1 MTRMR
6 RIIALALSA
15 FIAAGQI
22 SSSFAAVS
30 STPVF
35 VQTPN
40 RGIVQFL
47 QGTDVAG
54 TYKTLYTGGAN
65 GSKCTGMYI
74 TSNDATAHLVTI
86 QLVTSAVKYGG
97 TAISTGT
104 TTPGYASGAPA
115 ISAMSPINWPGLP
128 VDSDGNPYFYL
139 AGTGDTIQATFATAL
154 TTSDFI
160 NIVAIC
166 ADF

>member
-1 MTRMR
+1 MR
-6 RIIALALSA
+6 AKLKIAVLAGGLVA
-15 FIAAGQI
+15 IATVAY
-22 SSSFAAVS
+22 AAVTA
-30 STPVF
+30 TPVF

-47 QGTDVAG
+47 QGTDSAG

-74 TSNDATAHLVTI
+74 TSNDAAAHLVTI
-86 QLVTSAVKYGG
+86 QLVNSSVKYGG
-97 TAISTGT
+97 MAISTGT
-104 TTPGYASGAPA
+104 TTPGFASGAPA
-115 ISAMSPINWPGLP
+115 ISAMAPVNWPGLP
-128 VDSDGNPYFYL
+128 TDSDGNPYFYL
-139 AGTGDTIQATFATAL
+139 AGTGDTIQATFGTGLTAS
-154 TTSDFI
+154 TVI

>member
-1 MTRMR
+1 MKKSTAFVLSAS
-6 RIIALALSA
+6 IAL
-15 FIAAGQI
+15 GQAT
-22 SSSFAAVS
+22 SSFAAVTA
-30 STPVF
+30 TPVF

-54 TYKTLYTGGAN
+54 TYKTLYTGGTN

-74 TSNDATAHLVTI
+74 TSNDTAAHLVTI
-86 QLVTSAVKYGG
+86 QLVVSGVKYGG

-104 TTPGYASGAPA
+104 TTPGFASGAGA
-115 ISAMSPINWPGLP
+115 LNAMSSINWPGLP
-128 VDSDGNPYFYL
+128 TDSDGNPYFYF

-154 TTSDFI
+154 TASDVI

>member
-1 MTRMR
+1 MKKP
-6 RIIALALSA
+6 IVFFLSALIAL
-15 FIAAGQI
+15 GQTV
-22 SSSFAAVS
+22 SSFAAVTA
-30 STPVF
+30 TPVF

-47 QGTDVAG
+47 QGTDSAG
-54 TYKTLYTGGAN
+54 TYKTLYTGGSN

-74 TSNDATAHLVTI
+74 TSNDSTAHLVTI
-86 QLVTSAVKYGG
+86 QLVNGGVKYGG

-104 TTPGYASGAPA
+104 TTPGYASGAGA
-115 ISAMSPINWPGLP
+115 INAMSSANWPGLP
-128 VDSDGNPYFYL
+128 LDSDGNPYFYL
-139 AGTGDTIQATFATAL
+139 AGTGDTIQATFATSL
-154 TTSDFI
+154 TSSDFI